1 VLDFFLYAVGAWS
14 SLVTGKHDLAER
26 YIENLGRVFNHQAL
40 LNRCVFHDTSAI
52 LNIHRGHLDL
62 ARAQSD
68 MSLELASRGGMPYA
82 ESVCLLTASRVR
94 SLAGDWEGA
103 EHCRQLAADIA
114 NSMDNRFILNHLLW
128 FDAADRLR
136 RDGAAASLQPLRQAL
151 SAGRTGNF
159 FANLWLERE
168 SFAQL
173 CHIALINDI
182 EPDYVRRL
190 IACLDLKALS
200 PAWGND
206 NWPFR
211 LRVEVLSG
219 LHVKMLTE
227 DGHYRSISLQGRSG
241 QLLEALVW
249 LGGQAVSQEQLA
261 DILWPDAEGD
271 SARRSFDTTLHRL
284 RRALDDE
291 RLLLLEDS
299 LLSLNPGLVWTDIEA
314 LEIARK
320 DLAHALQSSDT
331 HASIEVVQEKLIKN
345 LVSLPTFGSNT
356 RGLETISAALQRNL
370 EQTLDRAGLYWQEHE
385 IWQTAITAFETRLQL
400 NPVAEAPYLQLM
412 RVQIAR
418 GLPVEAMA
426 VYQRCKENVKKNL
439 NIKPGPEIEAE
450 RRRLLSTSSDT

>member
-1 VLDFFLYAVGAWS
+1 
-14 SLVTGKHDLAER
+14 
-26 YIENLGRVFNHQAL
+26 
-40 LNRCVFHDTSAI
+40 
-52 LNIHRGHLDL
+52 
-62 ARAQSD
+62 
-68 MSLELASRGGMPYA
+68 
-82 ESVCLLTASRVR
+82 
-94 SLAGDWEGA
+94 
-103 EHCRQLAADIA
+103 
-114 NSMDNRFILNHLLW
+114 
-128 FDAADRLR
+128 LR
-136 RDGAAASLQPLRQAL
+136 RDGAAASLEPLRQAL
-151 SAGRTGNF
+151 GAGRTGNI
-159 FANLWLERE
+159 FANLWLERD
-168 SFAQL
+168 SFARL

-182 EPDYVRRL
+182 EPNYVCRL

-200 PAWGND
+200 PSWGND

-291 RLLLLEDS
+291 RLLLLEDG
-299 LLSLNPGLVWTDIEA
+299 LLSINPGLVWTDIEA
-314 LEIARK
+314 LEIARS
-320 DLAHALQSSDT
+320 DLAQALQSNDT
-331 HASIEVVQEKLIKN
+331 HARIEVMQEKLIKN